1 MDELILIDPEDDND
15 YATNRHI
22 NSHNSLHPS
31 TKSLIIDKHL
41 DKALEEINILLYE
54 DVIELWKIY
63 GES

>member
-1 MDELILIDPEDDND
+1 MDDFILIDPEDDND

-31 TKSLIIDKHL
+31 SKPLIIDRHL
-41 DKALEEINILLYE
+41 DKALENANVRLFEE
-54 DVIELWKIY
+54 AIELWKIY